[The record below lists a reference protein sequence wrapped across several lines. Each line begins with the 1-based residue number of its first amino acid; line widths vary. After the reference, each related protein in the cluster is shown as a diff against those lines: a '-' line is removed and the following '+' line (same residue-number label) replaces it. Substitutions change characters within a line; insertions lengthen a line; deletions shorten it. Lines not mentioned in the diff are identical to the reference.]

1 MFYVGLDV
9 HSQSSTWCVL
19 NADGKELS
27 VQTMK
32 GDPHDL
38 IARLRRDLPRPFR
51 IVYEASTGYGFLH
64 DQLARFAQ
72 RVLVAHPKR
81 LRAIWRSKQ
90 KNDRADAR
98 QLAVLLFLDQVPT
111 IHVPTLDVRT
121 WRGLIESRGALI
133 HQRTGVKCRI
143 RALLRN
149 HGIRAI
155 KSLFSQSGCRW
166 LRELAV
172 PNAAIHA
179 QLAAELTLLE
189 CLQAQVLAVTR
200 QLDEIAKRHPQV
212 ALLMTIPGVGPRT
225 AEAVVAYIDNPER
238 FGRNKAIGAYF
249 GMVPSQYA
257 SAGQNHLG
265 HITREGPAIVRKLI
279 AEAAWQGIRRD
290 QQIRRVFERFKHG
303 RKDRHK
309 RALVATGHYL
319 LRVMLAMLKSGECW
333 RQTA

>member
-1 MFYVGLDV
+1 MFYIGLDV

-19 NADGKELS
+19 DAHGKAQS
-27 VQTMK
+27 IQTLK
-32 GDPHDL
+32 GDPQDL
-38 IARLRRDLPRPFR
+38 IARLRKDLPRPFA

-64 DQLARFAQ
+64 DQLARFAD
-72 RVLVAHPKR
+72 RVLVAHPKH

-98 QLAVLLFLDQVPT
+98 QLAALLFLDQVPT

-133 HQRTGVKCRI
+133 NQRTGVKCRI
-143 RALLRN
+143 RALLRH
-149 HGIRAI
+149 HGIRAAQG
-155 KSLFSQSGCRW
+155 LFTQKGRLW
-166 LRELAV
+166 LRELPG
-172 PNAAIHA
+172 PNAMVKT
-179 QLAAELTLLE
+179 QLTTELTLLE
-189 CLQAQVLAVTR
+189 CLQAQVIAATR
-200 QLDEIAKRHPQV
+200 QLDQIAKQHPQV

-225 AEAVVAYIDNPER
+225 AEAVVAYIDDPAR
-238 FGRNKAIGAYF
+238 FRRNKAIGAYF
-249 GMVPSQYA
+249 GIVPSQYA

-279 AEAAWQGIRRD
+279 VEAAWQGVRRD
-290 QQIRRVFERFKHG
+290 RQIRRVFQRFKHD

-309 RALVATGHYL
+309 RAIVATGHYL

-333 RQTA
+333 RQVP